1 MKISWEGVEGKQIG
15 VSNVIRACRES
26 KAVINNLTRVCMLFK
41 YVTAS
46 LLGFIERFERWQ
58 GILMKREAHD
68 VASQGI
74 EE

>member
-41 YVTAS
+41 YVTAT
-46 LLGFIERFERWQ
+46 LLGFMAVARQ
-58 GILMKREAHD
+58 GILIKREAHD
-68 VASQGI
+68 VALQGI